1 MPFGSD
7 SNIFFGGAIQKE
19 KDADASFSFC
29 LRERA
34 EPRDLKEEGVGLEHD
49 RRRRRKKG
57 ARQGRKRGGE
67 PAIEF
72 AKGGECVFE
81 RAMKNPPQPKTT
93 VSGFFHADF

>member
-34 EPRDLKEEGVGLEHD
+34 EPRDLKEEEVGLEHD
-49 RRRRRKKG
+49 RRRRREKG

-72 AKGGECVFE
+72 AKSCD
-81 RAMKNPPQPKTT
+81 K
-93 VSGFFHADF
+93 

>member
-1 MPFGSD
+1 MTLESESDIIFGD
-7 SNIFFGGAIQKE
+7 AIQKE
-19 KDADASFSFC
+19 KDADASLSFC

-34 EPRDLKEEGVGLEHD
+34 EPRDLKEEGVGLEHG

-81 RAMKNPPQPKTT
+81 RAMKNPTPATNKLHRKRYR
-93 VSGFFHADF
+93 G